1 MCCPLVSL
9 AKKLKVGGNRVRALR
24 HPARFLSI
32 VALVLSAAL
41 LGNAG
46 PAAAANPLLCFD
58 GPSDGS
64 IYGGNCTINAGGTG
78 ARATTP
84 TAIPTEVTP
93 ACTSPCRASALSS
106 FRT

>member
-1 MCCPLVSL
+1 M
-9 AKKLKVGGNRVRALR
+9 KTLKHAT
-24 HPARFLSI
+24 RFLGI
-32 VALVLSAAL
+32 FALVLSAAL
-41 LGNAG
+41 IGNTG

-64 IYGGNCTINAGGTG
+64 IYGGNCTLNASGTG
-78 ARATTP
+78 ARSTTP

-93 ACTSPCRASALSS
+93 ACTSPCRASAVSS